1 MPKVKQ
7 TKQEKLLIE
16 KYNGVK
22 PTCKC
27 GCGQETR
34 YEATKKDFCQWIH
47 GHQAKVKGHFGDP
60 KNPKRV
66 EKIISTR
73 KQKFKSGEYDHVL
86 KAVKENRK
94 DPDLGKNI
102 SKGAKGVPKPKPEG
116 FGVGRIQTEITR
128 QKMSESHIENWE
140 KGNIGRKHYTSKL
153 EDKFEEIL
161 KIINIKYQKIFFAK
175 SIKAFYNF
183 YLPNF
188 NLIIEVDGDFFH
200 SNPKFYPDGPIY
212 KTQIQNNLRDQEKN
226 KWASDNN
233 YKLLRF
239 WEYDIN
245 NNISQVIETLKKEL
259 NLI

>member
-7 TKQEKLLIE
+7 TKQEKLVQE
-16 KYNGVK
+16 KYNGIK

-34 YEATKKDFCQWIH
+34 YEGKLKDFCQWIH

-73 KQKFKSGEYDHVL
+73 KQKFNSGEYDHII

-94 DPDLGKNI
+94 DPELGAKI
-102 SKGAKGVPKPKPEG
+102 SKGAKGIAKPKPEN
-116 FGVGRIQTEITR
+116 FGIGRIQSETTR
-128 QKMSESHIENWE
+128 QKMSESAIERIIINDQ
-140 KGNIGRKHYTSKL
+140 NHSSKL
-153 EDKFEEIL
+153 EDKFCEIL
-161 KIINIKYQKIFFAK
+161 DNLNIKYQQFFYAK
-175 SIKAFYNF
+175 SIKAFYDF
-183 YLPNF
+183 YLPDF
-188 NLIIEVDGDFFH
+188 NLIIEVDGDFWH
-200 SNPKFYPDGPIY
+200 CNPNTKYSIPVY
-212 KTQIQNNLRDQEKN
+212 ETQIKNLKRDQEKN

-245 NNISQVIETLKKEL
+245 NNASQITETLKKEL
-259 NLI
+259 NLL